1 MSRKEIECVICK
13 KIFGAS
19 ARTGSIPKHCS
30 IECKYKSHLI
40 SLEKYREKKRGKQ
53 YKESRTC
60 PICGNLFIAEGKG
73 FGKRYCS
80 HKCANR
86 EEHNKRNERRINN
99 TPISVCPQCGDAFK
113 KHRKKGM
120 YCSRK
125 CYTESLKAKEQTS
138 ACLICGQEFN
148 QRGHKLKY
156 CSSLCSTKAQA
167 EVYRRNST
175 TRRALRVA
183 NGNVEMINPKEIFDR
198 DGWRCQL
205 CGKKVDKRLYK
216 TKGTARHSNA
226 PSLDHIIP
234 ISKGG
239 EHNKANVQCACY
251 LCNCKKGNKVIGQLK
266 MFG

>member
-1 MSRKEIECVICK
+1 MSIKTSNCSVCK
-13 KIFGAS
+13 KQF
-19 ARTGSIPKHCS
+19 TQPNKVGSPSKHCS
-30 IECKYKSHLI
+30 DECKRQSRLN
-40 SLEKYREKKRGKQ
+40 SLRKYADKTKVEEAKQ
-53 YKESRTC
+53 C
-60 PICGNLFIAEGKG
+60 NICGISFTAKG
-73 FGKRYCS
+73 RGSRGQLYCS
-80 HKCANR
+80 SVCARRAENDQR
-86 EEHNKRNERRINN
+86 NLQRMNNKQ
-99 TPISVCPQCGDAFK
+99 ISTCPQCGKMF
-113 KHRKKGM
+113 RNIGGRT
-120 YCSRK
+120 YCSHE
-125 CYTESLKAKEQTS
+125 CYLESKRPLEQTS

-251 LCNCKKGNKVIGQLK
+251 LCNCKKGNKVIGQLR